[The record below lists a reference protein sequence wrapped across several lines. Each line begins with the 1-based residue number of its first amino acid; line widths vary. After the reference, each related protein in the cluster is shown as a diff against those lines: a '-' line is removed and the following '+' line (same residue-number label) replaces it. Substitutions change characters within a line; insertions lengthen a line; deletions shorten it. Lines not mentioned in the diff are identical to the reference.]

1 MTEYRI
7 NTEKNGIELVF
18 LSIPSATTRD
28 TLKQQGWRWSRF
40 GGFWYNRNTPE
51 NEQTARDLADGKAPT
66 PAQPK
71 NAPAAKKSPFT
82 DEKPADKYAADV
94 IGYVKISNGDFIP
107 FEKSRIKTRLCFG
120 FDELR
125 SETIE
130 QSNHS
135 AHAAENDYNFFESL
149 QTQEIDREIAT
160 IERAIAAR
168 EQAAAD
174 HAAGQC
180 AFYSMGDLIFTARDT
195 WRGDKIT
202 HWRAWNPN
210 NEPADNAL
218 ELDDLRAILD
228 GLNAQKEYKQKQA
241 RTYWKRFGGSKLHT
255 WTYSV
260 ND

>member
-1 MTEYRI
+1 MTTYRI
-7 NTEKNGIELVF
+7 NQEKQGIELVF
-18 LSIPSATTRD
+18 DSIPSATIRD

-71 NAPAAKKSPFT
+71 SAPVAKKSPFT
-82 DEKPADKYAADV
+82 DEHPADKYAADV
-94 IGYVKISNGDFIP
+94 IGYIKLSTGEYIP
-107 FEKSRIKTRLCFG
+107 FEKSKIKTRLCFG

-135 AHAAENDYNFFESL
+135 AHAAQNEYTFFENL
-149 QTQEIDREIAT
+149 QTQEIDRDIEIVTRALNVQNEIA
-160 IERAIAAR
+160 ENRATGR
-168 EQAAAD
+168 F
-174 HAAGQC
+174 GC
-180 AFYSMGDLIFTARDT
+180 YSARDFVYVYPNT
-195 WRGDKIT
+195 WRGEKLAG
-202 HWRAWNPN
+202 WQAYNP
-210 NEPADNAL
+210 DNKPIEQAINAA
-218 ELDDLRAILD
+218 DLRAILD